1 MFIKIYDEIPEEAKT
16 IREAVF
22 IKEQGFKDE
31 FDEIDDVAKHVL
43 LFEGYIPVGTCR
55 FFFSEERNCYV
66 IGRIAVRK
74 EFRGRRYGE
83 KVLQGAEKAVRD
95 LGGKVVELSAQC
107 RVADFIINRAI
118 RG

>member
-43 LFEGYIPVGTCR
+43 LFEGDIPVGTC
-55 FFFSEERNCYV
+55 S
-66 IGRIAVRK
+66 I
-74 EFRGRRYGE
+74 
-83 KVLQGAEKAVRD
+83 
-95 LGGKVVELSAQC
+95 
-107 RVADFIINRAI
+107 
-118 RG
+118 

>member
-43 LFEGYIPVGTCR
+43 LL
-55 FFFSEERNCYV
+55 
-66 IGRIAVRK
+66 K
-74 EFRGRRYGE
+74 ETFR
-83 KVLQGAEKAVRD
+83 
-95 LGGKVVELSAQC
+95 
-107 RVADFIINRAI
+107 
-118 RG
+118 

>member
-43 LFEGYIPVGTCR
+43 LFRKRGT
-55 FFFSEERNCYV
+55 
-66 IGRIAVRK
+66 AM
-74 EFRGRRYGE
+74 
-83 KVLQGAEKAVRD
+83 
-95 LGGKVVELSAQC
+95 LSAELQFAKNFVGNDMAKRCC
-107 RVADFIINRAI
+107 RAQKKQLEILEAKW
-118 RG
+118 

>member
-43 LFEGYIPVGTCR
+43 LFEGDIPVGTCR
-55 FFFSEERNCYV
+55 FFFSEERN
-66 IGRIAVRK
+66 AM
-74 EFRGRRYGE
+74 
-83 KVLQGAEKAVRD
+83 
-95 LGGKVVELSAQC
+95 LSAELRFAKNFVGNDMAKRCC
-107 RVADFIINRAI
+107 RAQKKQLEILEAKW
-118 RG
+118 

>member
-1 MFIKIYDEIPEEAKT
+1 MFIKLYDEIPEEAKT

-43 LFEGYIPVGTCR
+43 LFDGDIPVGTCR

-74 EFRGRRYGE
+74 RISWEAIWRKGAAGRR
-83 KVLQGAEKAVRD
+83 K
-95 LGGKVVELSAQC
+95 SS
-107 RVADFIINRAI
+107 
-118 RG
+118 

>member
-43 LFEGYIPVGTCR
+43 LFEGDIPVGTC
-55 FFFSEERNCYV
+55 SIMV
-66 IGRIAVRK
+66 
-74 EFRGRRYGE
+74 
-83 KVLQGAEKAVRD
+83 
-95 LGGKVVELSAQC
+95 S
-107 RVADFIINRAI
+107 
-118 RG
+118 